1 MGMKNKQGLCVLSRE
16 NRNKIQKKKENCYGT
31 AEIIK

>member
-16 NRNKIQKKKENCYGT
+16 NRNNNGKKGNCYGT

>member
-1 MGMKNKQGLCVLSRE
+1 MGMKNKQGLCVLFRE
-16 NRNKIQKKKENCYGT
+16 NRNKTEKQGNCYGT